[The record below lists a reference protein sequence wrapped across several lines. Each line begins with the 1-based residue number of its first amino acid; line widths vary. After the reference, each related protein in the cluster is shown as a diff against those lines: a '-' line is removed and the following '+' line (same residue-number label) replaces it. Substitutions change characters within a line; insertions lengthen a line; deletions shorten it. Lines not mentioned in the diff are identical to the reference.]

1 MIKLKGLFVQSG
13 IISKMLILIGFAIV
27 FTVFGVFVWTLFK
40 GTATD
45 INSLKLMQLMQSLGM
60 FVLPPFVFAYFCTEK
75 PMTFLH
81 LDKKLNWLHIGFVVL
96 FMLVIIPAINLLT
109 SLNQQ
114 MVLPK
119 AFAGIEAWMKSS
131 EEQLAKFTEQLVNVH
146 SLGALTFNIF
156 LIALIPAFGEELF
169 FRGTIQGVFKQKTHI
184 VFSIWM
190 TAAIFSAIH
199 MQFYGFFP
207 RLLLG
212 AFFGYLLFWS
222 ENLWLPVVGHFVN
235 NGVAI
240 LFYYLKCN
248 GYRVPDIDS
257 IGTGNSMWI
266 GLLSLCLG
274 VFGFFFLRSTIFIR
288 NTPKA

>member
-13 IISKMLILIGFAIV
+13 IISKMLILIGFSCV
-27 FTVFGVFVWTLFK
+27 FTILGVVVWTLFK
-40 GTATD
+40 GAATD

-60 FVLPPFVFAYFCTEK
+60 FVLPPFVFAYLCSEK
-75 PMTFLH
+75 PMTFLQ
-81 LDKKLNWLHIGFVVL
+81 LDKKQNWLHIGLVVL
-96 FMLVIIPAINLLT
+96 FMLLIIPAINLLT

-119 AFAGIEAWMKSS
+119 AFADIEAWMKSS

-146 SLGALTFNIF
+146 SFGALTFNIF

-169 FRGTIQGVFKQKTHI
+169 FRGTIQGIFKQKTHI

-199 MQFYGFFP
+199 LQFYGFFP

-257 IGTGNSMWI
+257 VGTGNSLWI

-274 VFGFFFLRSTIFIR
+274 VLGFFFLRSTIFIR

>member
-1 MIKLKGLFVQSG
+1 MIKLKGLFLQSG
-13 IISKMLILIGFAIV
+13 IISKMLILIGFSCV
-27 FTVFGVFVWTLFK
+27 FTVFGVAVWTLFK
-40 GTATD
+40 GNSTD
-45 INSLKLMQLMQSLGM
+45 INSLKLMQLAQSLGM
-60 FVLPPFVFAYFCTEK
+60 FVLPPFVLAYFCSEK

-81 LDKKLNWLHIGFVVL
+81 LDKKLNWNHVGLVVL
-96 FMLVIIPAINLLT
+96 FMLIIIPGINLLT

-119 AFAGIEAWMKSS
+119 AFAGIETWMKLS
-131 EEQLAKFTEQLVNVH
+131 EEQLAKFTEKLVNVH
-146 SLGALTFNIF
+146 NLSALTFNIF

-169 FRGTIQGVFKQKTHI
+169 FRGAIQGVLKQKTHI

-199 MQFYGFFP
+199 MQFYGFLP

-222 ENLWLPVVGHFVN
+222 ENLWLPVVGHFMN

-257 IGTGNSMWI
+257 VGTGNSLWI

-274 VFGFFFLRSTIFIR
+274 AFGFFFLRSTIFTR